1 MEEAFFTKESWMDG
15 RIATI
20 DHLSIED
27 RPRKKGYSHHDSF
40 EIYHFLDGDVAFTV
54 EGTVIDITPGDILI
68 VSRHLMH
75 RVILKNPCRY
85 HRKHIW
91 FQEDVFLM
99 PQAEGLL
106 LRNRIVKQGVIKLGS
121 RAAEEAGLYPLFE
134 AVMDGIKS
142 NTPYGGFCAVVSL
155 LQLLICV
162 ERHSAL
168 HGGPLAEIRNEK
180 VHEILRYID
189 THIGEDLDYKTIARK
204 FYISPK
210 NLYRIF
216 KKETGLSPGR
226 YISARRIIKAKLF
239 LSGGCSAA
247 EAAEKV
253 GYRDYSVF
261 YRNFVRATGTAPSDF
276 AKTAGEKQ
284 K

>member
-1 MEEAFFTKESWMDG
+1 MEAEFFKKESWMDG
-15 RIATI
+15 KIATI

-54 EGTVIDITPGDILI
+54 EGKVIDIVPGDILLL
-68 VSRHLMH
+68 RHHLMH

-91 FQEDVFLM
+91 FREDIFLM

-106 LRNRIVKQGVIKLGS
+106 LRNRIVQQSIIKLGPQ
-121 RAAEEAGLYPLFE
+121 AAEAAGIYPLFD
-134 AVMDGIKS
+134 AVMDGVKS
-142 NTPYGGFCAVVSL
+142 NTPYGGFCAIVSL
-155 LQLLICV
+155 LQLLICA
-162 ERHSAL
+162 EKYSAL
-168 HGGPLAEIRNEK
+168 HGSPHAEVRDK
-180 VHEILRYID
+180 TVHEILRYMD
-189 THIGEDLDYKTIARK
+189 AHIADDLDYKTIASL

-216 KKETGLSPGR
+216 KKETGLSPAR
-226 YISARRIIKAKLF
+226 YVSERRMIKAKLL
-239 LSGGCSAA
+239 LSDGCSAA

-253 GYRDYSVF
+253 GYEDYSVF
-261 YRNFVRATGTAPSDF
+261 YRNFIRATGIAPSEF
-276 AKTAGEKQ
+276 AKRQ

>member
-1 MEEAFFTKESWMDG
+1 MEMETEFFREESWMDG

-20 DHLSIED
+20 DHLSIEN

-40 EIYHFLDGDVAFTV
+40 EIYHFLDGAVAFTV
-54 EGTVIDITPGDILI
+54 EGTVIDIVPGDIFIL
-68 VSRHLMH
+68 SHHLMH
-75 RVILKNPCRY
+75 RVILKKPCRY

-91 FQEDVFLM
+91 FREDIFLM

-106 LRNRIVKQGVIKLGS
+106 LRNQITQQGILKLGS
-121 RAAEEAGLYPLFE
+121 QAAEAAGIYPLFD

-142 NTPYGGFCAVVSL
+142 HTPYGGFCAVVSL
-155 LQLLICV
+155 LQLLICA
-162 ERHSAL
+162 EKHCAL
-168 HGGPLAEIRNEK
+168 HGGPLAEIRNET
-180 VHEILRYID
+180 VHKILRYVDI
-189 THIGEDLDYKTIARK
+189 HIADDLDYKTIATH

-216 KKETGLSPGR
+216 KKETGLSPAQ
-226 YISARRIIKAKLF
+226 YVCERRMIKAKLL
-239 LSGGCSAA
+239 LSDGCSAA

-253 GYRDYSVF
+253 GYEDYSVF
-261 YRNFVRATGTAPSDF
+261 YRNFVKATGVAPSAF
-276 AKTAGEKQ
+276 VKKQ